1 MLPWTPG
8 SGRLPTTSR
17 RTGARWTLP
26 SWDKFYNSVYFQVG
40 IDMSLRKDSFE
51 RPLAFSKL
59 EEAKHM
65 DMETT
70 R

>member
-1 MLPWTPG
+1 MC
-8 SGRLPTTSR
+8 
-17 RTGARWTLP
+17 
-26 SWDKFYNSVYFQVG
+26 DKFQNIGYFQVD

-51 RPLAFSKL
+51 RILAFSKL

>member
-1 MLPWTPG
+1 M
-8 SGRLPTTSR
+8 
-17 RTGARWTLP
+17 P
-26 SWDKFYNSVYFQVG
+26 SWDKFYNNFQVD

-51 RPLAFSKL
+51 RILAFSKL

>member
-1 MLPWTPG
+1 MLPWMLA
-8 SGRLPTTSR
+8 SGRPPTTSR

-26 SWDKFYNSVYFQVG
+26 SLLNFYNNGYFQVD

-51 RPLAFSKL
+51 RILAFSKL

>member
-1 MLPWTPG
+1 M
-8 SGRLPTTSR
+8 
-17 RTGARWTLP
+17 P
-26 SWDKFYNSVYFQVG
+26 SWDKFYNSVCFQVD

-51 RPLAFSKL
+51 RILAFSKL

-65 DMETT
+65 DMENT

>member
-26 SWDKFYNSVYFQVG
+26 SWDKFYNNFQVD

-51 RPLAFSKL
+51 RILAFSKL

>member
-1 MLPWTPG
+1 MLPWMPA
-8 SGRLPTTSR
+8 SERLPTTSR

-26 SWDKFYNSVYFQVG
+26 SCDRFYNIEYFKVS

-51 RPLAFSKL
+51 RILAFSKL